1 MRVLTSRRRRR
12 RRRAEDGEWPEW
24 PPWWAKSVSAVADGA
39 GWPGSGMSDVMRS
52 VAWGSGEAA
61 LTGTG
66 EAADEIGGSSEA
78 VAAEEVALSR
88 EDHVGRAG
96 RVHSPVFAEDSASL
110 SQSTGRAPAP
120 VEAADRRAGLGPAG
134 AAAAAEGEAAGE
146 AEAADGA
153 ERAGSA
159 ERTEAADRAEA
170 AERAGAAE
178 RAEVAD
184 DAERA
189 GSADRAEAAERD
201 WAAARLAERVDGADA
216 SEEPAG
222 EPAGEPPDALRLTAP
237 ARSTDSARSRADHV
251 GWVGRAHSPVLAED
265 SDSLSQ
271 STDGEPDAAERGRE
285 AERSRAPERDR
296 SPDLDGEAEGS
307 ADGAERAGA
316 ADDAER
322 AGSADRAE
330 AEERDWAADRAD
342 VAERDGVPAARL
354 AERVDGADASEEPAG
369 EPAGEPPDALRLTA
383 PARSTDSARSRADHV
398 GWVGRAHSPVLA
410 EDSDSLSQSTDGE
423 PDAAERGREAER
435 SRTGAAGRG
444 EAGSAA
450 REAAERLRGSA
461 GCCVARADGTARR
474 RAGAA
479 LSSEGRA
486 EGVVPEREAERDVGS
501 GSVER
506 AGEAERAREA
516 RRAGAVVSPEG
527 DGVTRPLGS
536 GAVVSVDR
544 SRDGRSAGPSAR

>member
-1 MRVLTSRRRRR
+1 
-12 RRRAEDGEWPEW
+12 
-24 PPWWAKSVSAVADGA
+24 
-39 GWPGSGMSDVMRS
+39 MRS

-78 VAAEEVALSR
+78 VAAEEIALSR

-134 AAAAAEGEAAGE
+134 AAAAAEGAAAGA

-201 WAAARLAERVDGADA
+201 WAAARLAERVDGAEA
-216 SEEPAG
+216 SEASG

-265 SDSLSQ
+265 SASLSQ

-354 AERVDGADASEEPAG
+354 AERVDEAEASEASG

-410 EDSDSLSQSTDGE
+410 EDSASLSQSTDGE
-423 PDAAERGREAER
+423 PDAAERGREAERSRAPERDRSAERDGEAER

>member
-201 WAAARLAERVDGADA
+201 WAAARLAERVDGAEA
-216 SEEPAG
+216 SG

-296 SPDLDGEAEGS
+296 S
-307 ADGAERAGA
+307 
-316 ADDAER
+316 
-322 AGSADRAE
+322 
-330 AEERDWAADRAD
+330 
-342 VAERDGVPAARL
+342 AERDG
-354 AERVDGADASEEPAG
+354 
-369 EPAGEPPDALRLTA
+369 
-383 PARSTDSARSRADHV
+383 
-398 GWVGRAHSPVLA
+398 
-410 EDSDSLSQSTDGE
+410 
-423 PDAAERGREAER
+423 EAER